1 MSITVTPISAF
12 NDNYIWLLSDGK
24 YAVVV
29 DPGQAAPVISALEE
43 QGLTLT
49 DILITHH
56 HPDHVGGIP
65 ALKYFASESL
75 KRIIGPAAEI
85 IEELTEKVNEGDTVS
100 VLGNDFKVMD
110 VGGHTKGHIAFYH
123 AANEALGDTVFC
135 GDTLFSCGCGRLF
148 EGTPEQMLA
157 SLDKLTAL
165 PDDTLVYCAHEYTL
179 PNIRFARAVDLAN
192 TELALYERH
201 CLALR
206 EEEKPTIPSSI
217 GLEKKV
223 NPFLRCDEPAL
234 RKMATTIK
242 GQAITSRLDAF
253 AALREWKDIFR

>member
-75 KRIIGPAAEI
+75 KRIIGPA
-85 IEELTEKVNEGDTVS
+85 
-100 VLGNDFKVMD
+100 
-110 VGGHTKGHIAFYH
+110 
-123 AANEALGDTVFC
+123 
-135 GDTLFSCGCGRLF
+135 
-148 EGTPEQMLA
+148 
-157 SLDKLTAL
+157 
-165 PDDTLVYCAHEYTL
+165 
-179 PNIRFARAVDLAN
+179 
-192 TELALYERH
+192 
-201 CLALR
+201 
-206 EEEKPTIPSSI
+206 
-217 GLEKKV
+217 
-223 NPFLRCDEPAL
+223 
-234 RKMATTIK
+234 
-242 GQAITSRLDAF
+242 
-253 AALREWKDIFR
+253 